1 MSTIIN
7 KKLSVIS
14 GLMIIACTVHAQQQN
29 TLDAYVQQAFK
40 NNENLR
46 QQQFQLDKS
55 VYALKEARSLF
66 LPDVK
71 LLGDYTRSEGGRTID
86 FPVGDLL
93 NPVYGSLNQLTGENQ
108 FPHIDNARIQL
119 NPDNFYDAKF
129 RTSLPLVNAEI
140 WYNQQIKKEM
150 IGSQQAAVNVYKREL
165 VKEIKTAYYQYY
177 QAGKAVDIY
186 SNALALVNENIRVN
200 ESLLRNGVRNSTAL
214 TRSQT
219 EKQKTET
226 AIDQAKNNRKN
237 AQAYFNFLLNR
248 PLQEDIIMDTTV
260 FVQDAQLIANTG
272 STGTREELD
281 QLQKAQHIS
290 SLNRKLQQSYIIPK
304 LNTFLDLGSQ
314 GFNWKFDNT
323 TRYYMWGVNLQWN
336 LFAAGKNHYRTQ
348 QATIDGKTLQAQY
361 NATEQ
366 SLRLQLEQATNNYNT
381 AVANY
386 HTAQTQLQFAQKYYT
401 DQFKVYKEGQLLY
414 IELLD
419 AQNQLTAA
427 QLQSSV
433 AFANV
438 QIALA
443 VLERTTASYPVNAT
457 INN

>member
-1 MSTIIN
+1 
-7 KKLSVIS
+7 
-14 GLMIIACTVHAQQQN
+14 MIITCTANAQQN
-29 TLDAYVQQAFK
+29 VLDSYIQQAFK
-40 NNENLR
+40 TNQNLR

-55 VYALKEARSLF
+55 VYALKEAKSLF
-66 LPDVK
+66 LPNVK

-93 NPVYGSLNQLTGENQ
+93 NPVYTTLNQLSGENK
-108 FPHIDNARIQL
+108 FPRIDNARFQL

-129 RTSLPLVNAEI
+129 RTSLPLINAEI

-165 VKEIKTAYYQYY
+165 AKEIKTAYYQYY

-186 SNALALVNENIRVN
+186 NNALSLVNENIRVN
-200 ESLLRNGVRNSTAL
+200 ESMLRNGVRNSTAL
-214 TRSQT
+214 TRAQT
-219 EKQKTET
+219 EKQKTEA

-248 PLQEDIIMDTTV
+248 PLTEDITMDTTV
-260 FVQDAQLIANTG
+260 FTQDAQLIVNTG
-272 STGTREELD
+272 NTDTREELQ
-281 QLQKAQHIS
+281 QLQKAQSIS
-290 SLNRKLQQSYIIPK
+290 SLNHKLQQSYIIPR
-304 LNTFLDLGSQ
+304 LSTFLDLGSQ

-323 TRYYMWGVNLQWN
+323 TRYYMWGVNLQWD
-336 LFAAGKNHYRTQ
+336 LFSAGKNHYKAQ
-348 QATIDGKTLQAQY
+348 QAAIDTKSLQAQY
-361 NATEQ
+361 SETEQ

-386 HTAQTQLQFAQKYYT
+386 HTAQTQLQLAQKYYT
-401 DQFKVYKEGQLLY
+401 DQFRIYKEGQLLY
-414 IELLD
+414 LELVD
-419 AQNQLTAA
+419 AQNQLTSA

-443 VLERTTASYPVNAT
+443 SLERITATYP
-457 INN
+457 INTNNN